1 MIWELVYL
9 PEVEDDYNQ
18 LTRRQQLI
26 TDKAIKRVK
35 GNPLPN
41 NEGGYGK
48 PLGHKRGRN
57 LTGYLKINLRGE
69 GIRIVYKLIRSDA
82 KFLVIVIGLREDEEV
97 YQIAHERIKKYE
109 L

>member
-9 PEVEDDYNQ
+9 PEVEDDYKQ

-35 GNPLPN
+35 ENPLPN

-48 PLGHKRGRN
+48 PLGH
-57 LTGYLKINLRGE
+57 
-69 GIRIVYKLIRSDA
+69 
-82 KFLVIVIGLREDEEV
+82 
-97 YQIAHERIKKYE
+97 
-109 L
+109 

>member
-57 LTGYLKINLRGE
+57 LRSEERRG
-69 GIRIVYKLIRSDA
+69 
-82 KFLVIVIGLREDEEV
+82 RERV
-97 YQIAHERIKKYE
+97 
-109 L
+109 

>member
-1 MIWELVYL
+1 MKWELVYL

-18 LTRRQQLI
+18 FPRPQQLI

-41 NEGGYGK
+41 SEGGYSK

-57 LTGYLKINLRGE
+57 LTGYLKIKLLGE
-69 GIRIVYKLIRSDA
+69 GIRIFYKLIRTDA
-82 KFLVIVIGLREDEEV
+82 KLLVIVIGLREDEEV
-97 YQIAHERIKKYE
+97 YEIAHERIKKYE